1 MNLEDLIKKISV
13 LEDESRANNKALSVL
28 NTNFKKL
35 EDSNASFLDTA
46 RELRKEVE
54 RLGGIIS
61 RLGQFDPNLSQV
73 RVDFAKKFNEV
84 DAQQK
89 KVELMI
95 SKARKENQDEIIKN
109 QDSVKD
115 LLNTWFEKE
124 KQSMLEVESRLNK
137 KVLEIQNNYEND
149 IKRDESIRIA
159 ATASVEVT
167 ERLSKKLESILG
179 DVENVKKRLEDVFQK
194 SQITSDDIR
203 KNESR
208 LNELASMENQRKLDQ
223 SRFIDQQSVLQMEH
237 DRTWKEWNQQF
248 SEISKK
254 TGVVLQEIN
263 IQTQDVKRSRDGFN
277 EISQRFERRMNEL
290 TEMYR
295 ILEERLRQD
304 WATYKTDEQKRWS
317 NYSLIFGEKQGDF
330 LNQFENTKN
339 RMTALEDRTREIQ
352 DVFVMVSA
360 ELQKGMQ
367 GLMQMVN
374 NWIQT
379 FDDIRGSSQSKK
391 SE

>member
-13 LEDESRANNKALSVL
+13 LEDESRSNNKALSVL

-61 RLGQFDPNLSQV
+61 RLGQFDPALSQV
-73 RVDFAKKFNEV
+73 RVDFAKKFNDV

-124 KQSMLEVESRLNK
+124 KHSLLETESRLNK

-149 IKRDESIRIA
+149 NKRDDSIRIA
-159 ATASVEVT
+159 AMASVEVT

-179 DVENVKKRLEDVFQK
+179 DIEIVKKAAGRG
-194 SQITSDDIR
+194 
-203 KNESR
+203 
-208 LNELASMENQRKLDQ
+208 
-223 SRFIDQQSVLQMEH
+223 
-237 DRTWKEWNQQF
+237 F
-248 SEISKK
+248 SKIA
-254 TGVVLQEIN
+254 N
-263 IQTQDVKRSRDGFN
+263 HFR
-277 EISQRFERRMNEL
+277 
-290 TEMYR
+290 
-295 ILEERLRQD
+295 
-304 WATYKTDEQKRWS
+304 
-317 NYSLIFGEKQGDF
+317 
-330 LNQFENTKN
+330 
-339 RMTALEDRTREIQ
+339 
-352 DVFVMVSA
+352 
-360 ELQKGMQ
+360 
-367 GLMQMVN
+367 
-374 NWIQT
+374 
-379 FDDIRGSSQSKK
+379 
-391 SE
+391 